1 MDDFLAAKMEDFAN
15 PQGAEVEKPTSKP
28 EGFAPPS
35 MDGEKEGE
43 KTLQTALD
51 NAKEGNSE
59 EAVAMTQKVARRIRE
74 ERQRAKTEL
83 IAELFGSEAGLEKFK
98 EEQAARQRADEAQR
112 IADSGAA
119 AELDALYTRL
129 ALCAEPNTGPLFCEW
144 QADIDQL
151 AQSEE
156 IGLET
161 AFLFLLRQ
169 RLPDI
174 LRAERERVEQET
186 VAKIIASSVGP
197 GSLSAPAEEAPA
209 FSGLSDR
216 EFELLLAKV
225 KGGQI

>member
-1 MDDFLAAKMEDFAN
+1 MDNFLAAKMEDFAN
-15 PQGAEVEKPTSKP
+15 PQGAEREKPASKP
-28 EGFAPPS
+28 EGVAPPS

-43 KTLQTALD
+43 KTLQTVLD
-51 NAKEGNSE
+51 NAKEGNAE
-59 EAVAMTQKVARRIRE
+59 ETVPMTQKVARRIRE

-98 EEQAARQRADEAQR
+98 EEQAARQRAVETKR
-112 IADSGAA
+112 MADSGAA

-129 ALCAEPNTGPLFCEW
+129 ALSAEPNIGPLFCEW
-144 QADIDQL
+144 QADIEQL
-151 AQSEE
+151 VQSEG

-169 RLPDI
+169 RLADV
-174 LRAERERVEQET
+174 LRAERERAEQET
-186 VAKIIASSVGP
+186 IAKILASSVGP
-197 GSLSAPAEEAPA
+197 GSLSAPAQEAPA

>member
-1 MDDFLAAKMEDFAN
+1 MDNFLAAKMEDFAN
-15 PQGAEVEKPTSKP
+15 PQGAELEKPASKP
-28 EGFAPPS
+28 EGVALPS

-43 KTLQTALD
+43 KTLQTVLD
-51 NAKEGNSE
+51 NAKEGNAE
-59 EAVAMTQKVARRIRE
+59 ETGPMTQKVARRIRE

-83 IAELFGSEAGLEKFK
+83 ITELFGSEAGLEKFK
-98 EEQAARQRADEAQR
+98 EEQAARQRAVETKR
-112 IADSGAA
+112 MADSGAA

-129 ALCAEPNTGPLFCEW
+129 ALSAEPNIGPLFCEW
-144 QADIDQL
+144 QADIEQL
-151 AQSEE
+151 VQSEG

-169 RLPDI
+169 RLADV
-174 LRAERERVEQET
+174 LRAERERAEQET
-186 VAKIIASSVGP
+186 IAKILASSVGP
-197 GSLSAPAEEAPA
+197 GSLSAPAQEAPA